1 MRRNALGVCG
11 AVAAVAVAGAVQ
23 SASAA
28 SWSTYNSGLVDA
40 GPSPWNPTYPNYRY
54 ESFANLAA
62 NHASGTLSRTVSSNV
77 DARATWFSAA
87 LAGGGTLA
95 GYTSLTTSVSVTG
108 DLLSR
113 ITGTVANGGP
123 NGSDGLTST
132 TVGVSLAWYVMDLTG
147 GLPSIWI
154 SSARLDLNSINGLG
168 ATAFNVEL
176 DASNF
181 VSFNSGGTQGGLSF
195 DNTLASGQY
204 FGLLITTA
212 TASGSDFSGM
222 NITQWINEDTGGWNP
237 YAQQRNGNYGAYS
250 AGTTTISLFN
260 AAAVPG
266 HGVAALISAA
276 GLVGARR
283 RRR

>member
-1 MRRNALGVCG
+1 MIVVG
-11 AVAAVAVAGAVQ
+11 AAQTTQAG
-23 SASAA
+23 
-28 SWSTYNSGLVDA
+28 SWTTYNTGLVDV
-40 GPSPWNPTYPNYRY
+40 GSPWTPSWPNYRY
-54 ESFANLAA
+54 ESFANAVGTSS
-62 NHASGTLSRTVSSNV
+62 SGTLSRTVSSNV
-77 DARATWFSAA
+77 DARATWFSSA
-87 LAGGGTLA
+87 LAGSGTLS
-95 GYTSLTTSVSVTG
+95 GYTSLTTSVSVSG
-108 DLLSR
+108 DQLR
-113 ITGTVANGGP
+113 QITGTYPNGGP

-132 TVGVSLAWYVMDLTG
+132 NVGVSLAWYVMDLTG
-147 GLPSIWI
+147 GLPSVWI

-168 ATAFNVEL
+168 PITFNVGL

-181 VSFNSGGTQGGLSF
+181 VSFNGGGTQGGLSF

-222 NITQWINEDTGGWNP
+222 NITQWINENPFGWTP

-250 AGTTTISLFN
+250 EGTTTINLFG

-266 HGVAALISAA
+266 HGGLAALGAT
-276 GLVGARR
+276 GLLGLRR